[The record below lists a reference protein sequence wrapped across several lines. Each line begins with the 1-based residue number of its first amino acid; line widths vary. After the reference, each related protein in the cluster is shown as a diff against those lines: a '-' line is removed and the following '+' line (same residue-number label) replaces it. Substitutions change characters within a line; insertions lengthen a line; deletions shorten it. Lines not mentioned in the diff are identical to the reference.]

1 MAKVFAGRYTA
12 ETSEPFVV
20 FMIGMRVNRL
30 LAVHKWLPTML
41 AMGPMLNTLY
51 RHPEKGFLGA
61 RTFISWRQV
70 MVVQHWRSFEDV
82 ERFARSQDDPH
93 LPAWRRFNKA
103 VGYKTPSVGIW
114 HETYLVEAGHFEAL
128 YGNMPT
134 VGLAAATK
142 HVPVTSRRDSAR
154 QRVEAVASREHAVE
168 AV

>member
-61 RTFISWRQV
+61 RTFISWRHV
-70 MVVQHWRSFEDV
+70 MVVQYWRSFEDL
-82 ERFARSQDDPH
+82 EAFARNTDDPH
-93 LPAWRRFNKA
+93 LPAWRRFNKS
-103 VGYKTPSVGIW
+103 VGYKTPTVGIW
-114 HETYLVEAGHFEAL
+114 HETYLVEPGHYEAI
-128 YGNMPT
+128 YGNMPVT
-134 VGLAAATK
+134 GLAAATK
-142 HVPVTSRRDSAR
+142 HAPITSRRESAR
-154 QRVEAVASREHAVE
+154 QRVAATTAAAARESAV
-168 AV
+168 